1 MFFQNV
7 EKATEHII
15 KNKKQL
21 SHILIVQLT
30 NYQDLSFRST
40 SPNHAVLAIGWGT
53 SDDGIDYWLIKN
65 SWGSDWG
72 DSGYIKLKQGTCGAS
87 DVCVALSCSAIG
99 SADDVPTTTAAPSA
113 EGSGC
118 DLSVWFGSIPDGRYV
133 FEIANNGIQFKYCKI
148 LVFFPIVLIPKYF
161 QALTI
166 PPLVIVLILS
176 VNLKEHLKMLAL
188 QFVETLHAHE
198 LYAIEV
204 QY

>member
-1 MFFQNV
+1 MFNLL
-7 EKATEHII
+7 II
-15 KNKKQL
+15 R
-21 SHILIVQLT
+21 
-30 NYQDLSFRST
+30 DLSFRST

-113 EGSGC
+113 GGSGC

-133 FEIANNGIQFKYCKI
+133 FEIANNGI
-148 LVFFPIVLIPKYF
+148 
-161 QALTI
+161 
-166 PPLVIVLILS
+166 
-176 VNLKEHLKMLAL
+176 
-188 QFVETLHAHE
+188 
-198 LYAIEV
+198 
-204 QY
+204 